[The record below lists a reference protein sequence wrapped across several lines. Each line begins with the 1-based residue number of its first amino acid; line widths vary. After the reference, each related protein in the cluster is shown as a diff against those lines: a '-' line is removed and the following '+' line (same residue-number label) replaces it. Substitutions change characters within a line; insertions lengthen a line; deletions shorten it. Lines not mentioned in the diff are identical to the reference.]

1 MKADTLSPVCSITD
15 LVISEFSLFLTLDWS
30 AEIRFRIAFFSSI
43 VNVLSFFI
51 YYFYYW
57 ILRLFSSMYFTAS
70 LYFSSSSFSKKS
82 CESFSTCYCYLSY
95 AFEFLLVAIEV
106 KDFDSILA
114 VGLQLMILPKVLT
127 SFEAVL
133 TSFEAQEYILV
144 TLIFG
149 RSLSAGFTNFS
160 SWTDKLEGSLTT
172 GKGGVRTTAAWVTW
186 FFVASGCLPV
196 LLRDL
201 FKEFLPLNRLLNNE
215 LLGDI

>member
-15 LVISEFSLFLTLDWS
+15 LVIREFSLFLTLDWS

-43 VNVLSFFI
+43 DNVLSFFI
-51 YYFYYW
+51 YNFYYW
-57 ILRLFSSMYFTAS
+57 ILRLFSSIYFTAS
-70 LYFSSSSFSKKS
+70 VYFSSSSFSKKS

-95 AFEFLLVAIEV
+95 AFVFLLDAIEV

-114 VGLQLMILPKVLT
+114 VGLQLMIFPKVLT

-149 RSLSAGFTNFS
+149 RSLSTGFTTFS
-160 SWTDKLEGSLTT
+160 SWSD
-172 GKGGVRTTAAWVTW
+172 
-186 FFVASGCLPV
+186 
-196 LLRDL
+196 
-201 FKEFLPLNRLLNNE
+201 
-215 LLGDI
+215 